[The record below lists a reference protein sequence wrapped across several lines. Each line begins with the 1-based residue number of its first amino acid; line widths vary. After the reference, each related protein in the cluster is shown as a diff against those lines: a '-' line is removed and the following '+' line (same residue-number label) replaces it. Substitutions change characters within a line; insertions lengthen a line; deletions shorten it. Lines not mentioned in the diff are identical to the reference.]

1 MLAAEGQGRLEW
13 KAMVGKRCRFKHRCV
28 SWEEEPGGIMMDD
41 VSMLAWV
48 WLMLDMFLDSSFH
61 SHNPIR

>member
-1 MLAAEGQGRLEW
+1 MLAAGGQERLEW
-13 KAMVGKRCRFKHRCV
+13 EAMVGKRCRFKHHCV
-28 SWEEEPGGIMMDD
+28 SWEEEPGGMMDD

-48 WLMLDMFLDSSFH
+48 WLMLDMFLGSLFN